1 MIKPQQPTPEMTVQT
16 LDGQTWTLSEQN
28 PENFT
33 LIVVYRG
40 LHCPVC
46 RGYLRDIDRHVGEL
60 AERGVDAIAVSS
72 DPQDRAQETQ
82 QKWELANLLLGYGLD
97 LDTAREWGLFVSRG
111 KGESGGVEEPEVFPE
126 PGLFLVKPDGTLY
139 MGVWNTMPFAR
150 PQIKD
155 VLMGL
160 DFVLE
165 HDYPA
170 RGEA

>member
-1 MIKPQQPTPEMTVQT
+1 MIQPQQPTPDMTVQT
-16 LDGQTWTLSEQN
+16 LDGGTWTLSDQN

-33 LIVVYRG
+33 LVVVYRG
-40 LHCPVC
+40 LHCPIC
-46 RGYLRDIDRHVGEL
+46 RGYLRDLDRQVGEF

-82 QKWELANLLLGYGLD
+82 QKWELANLPLGYGLD
-97 LDTAREWGLFVSRG
+97 LDTAREWGLFLSSG
-111 KGESGGVEEPEVFPE
+111 KGESGGVEEPDRFPE

-139 MGVWNTMPFAR
+139 MGVWNTMPFGR
-150 PQIKD
+150 PAIKD